1 MGYSVEHV
9 HVVIAHADPE
19 VRRRFTRVLTQVGH
33 EVQAMASAE
42 AAVDTCRGRP
52 PDVLLVDI
60 ELCRDDGSSLLATLK
75 GDPEAYRSAVLL
87 LERRELDLDTAV
99 SALHGGAQDFLV
111 EPISDA
117 ELVARVDAAGRTKVL
132 QEELV
137 VQSERLEA
145 LLFED
150 PLTGLSNRR
159 FILTQMAGAVSAA
172 RRHERPLSVAMVD
185 IDHFKAV
192 NDEHGHAAG
201 DRVLA
206 AVAGAMRLNLRAEDQ
221 LGRLGGEEFLALLPD
236 ADGHA
241 AATAAEKLRA
251 AVGELEVE
259 HEGNDLG
266 VTISVGWA
274 AWEGEAPDDLL
285 RRADDALYEAKRAG
299 RDRAEGAPATVQRRT

>member
-1 MGYSVEHV
+1 M
-9 HVVIAHADPE
+9 HVVIAHADPAIL
-19 VRRRFTRVLTQVGH
+19 RRFTRVLAHVGH
-33 EVQAMASAE
+33 DVQALPTAAAAIE
-42 AAVDTCRGRP
+42 ACRVRP
-52 PDVLLVDI
+52 PDVVLVDVG
-60 ELCRDDGSSLLATLK
+60 LCGDDGQELLATLK
-75 GDPEAYRSAVLL
+75 GDPDAYRSAVLL
-87 LERRELDLDTAV
+87 LERPDLDLDAAV
-99 SALHGGAQDFLV
+99 SALQGGAQDFLV
-111 EPISDA
+111 EPVSDA

-159 FILTQMAGAVSAA
+159 FILTQLAGAVSAA
-172 RRHERPLSVAMVD
+172 RRHERPLSIAMID

-206 AVAGAMRLNLRAEDQ
+206 AVAGSMRENLRAEDQ

-236 ADGHA
+236 AGAHA
-241 AATAAEKLRA
+241 AASAAEKLRSE
-251 AVGELEVE
+251 VGALEVE
-259 HEGNDLG
+259 QDGRDLG

-274 AWEGEAPDDLL
+274 TWDGESPDELL
-285 RRADDALYEAKRAG
+285 HRADEALYEAKRSG
-299 RDRAEGAPATVQRRT
+299 RDRAQGAPATVQRRT